1 METCAKYV
9 LETVRWKELEYL
21 ADALQVTTNVTTA
34 IWELSGNPLLLNKKG
49 REIARNGLLFCWWFS
64 LDFFFIIFL
73 LANVCIS
80 MASIYFVL
88 AVVSM
93 ACDFKTVMTPFPEQ
107 DTASKDLRYLVMAVS
122 DNFFFSFPCTRCLVG
137 NPSGRSFG
145 DVAFLEHSNLL
156 RNIESE
162 IQIFSCHLRMFVS
175 VNYFLRC
182 D

>member
-21 ADALQVTTNVTTA
+21 ADVLQVTTNVTMA

-49 REIARNGLLFCWWFS
+49 RAIARNGLLFCWWF
-64 LDFFFIIFL
+64 FIIIFL

-122 DNFFFSFPCTRCLVG
+122 DNVFFLFPALG
-137 NPSGRSFG
+137 
-145 DVAFLEHSNLL
+145 A
-156 RNIESE
+156 
-162 IQIFSCHLRMFVS
+162 
-175 VNYFLRC
+175 
-182 D
+182 

>member
-21 ADALQVTTNVTTA
+21 VDVLQVTTNVTMA

-49 REIARNGLLFCWWFS
+49 RAIARNGLLFCWWF
-64 LDFFFIIFL
+64 FIIIFL

-122 DNFFFSFPCTRCLVG
+122 DNFFFLFPALG
-137 NPSGRSFG
+137 
-145 DVAFLEHSNLL
+145 A
-156 RNIESE
+156 
-162 IQIFSCHLRMFVS
+162 
-175 VNYFLRC
+175 
-182 D
+182 